1 MLDIVFCSGN
11 KYLMDRSIK
20 LINKLLINYK
30 FDYYIYKFM
39 CNNSKLIDI
48 INDNKRKIY
57 VIDSD
62 MLDVV
67 NIIRKNDFISIII
80 IISSQDKI
88 DTSILHKCLLILDYI
103 CFDKDY
109 NDNLIK
115 DINMGLTMMFK
126 NDIFSFKYNRI
137 VYLLSYESINYI
149 EKESNVKRCIIH
161 TLDNRYYVVNSIER
175 IVNDLNGMFIKSS
188 QSCIINIM
196 NVKYI
201 DCTNNII
208 CFKNGDMTDLVT
220 DKIKKIIKEYVK

>member
-20 LINKLLINYK
+20 LINKLLINYE

-80 IISSQDKI
+80 I
-88 DTSILHKCLLILDYI
+88 CYF
-103 CFDKDY
+103 CF
-109 NDNLIK
+109 
-115 DINMGLTMMFK
+115 
-126 NDIFSFKYNRI
+126 
-137 VYLLSYESINYI
+137 
-149 EKESNVKRCIIH
+149 
-161 TLDNRYYVVNSIER
+161 
-175 IVNDLNGMFIKSS
+175 
-188 QSCIINIM
+188 
-196 NVKYI
+196 
-201 DCTNNII
+201 
-208 CFKNGDMTDLVT
+208 
-220 DKIKKIIKEYVK
+220 